1 MSEAAKPGPDEVLR
15 SRRFVP
21 LLVMCAIVGVPVSV
35 FAYFFLKA
43 VTQIQTWLFTNV
55 PGHFTGTLH
64 TWWPVIPL
72 AASGLIVGTIAAKA
86 PGGGGEEPIQ
96 GFKAGGSVPKPSYL
110 WGVAIAALVSIGFGA
125 VVGPE
130 GPLIALGGGLAYTIV
145 SVLRK
150 LAPNARKL
158 IAAAGSFSSIS
169 TLLGS
174 PLTGAFLLMEAS
186 GLSGLMLEVA
196 LLPGILAAGI
206 GYLIF
211 VGLDKLTGYGL
222 FTLAIPGL
230 PGFGS
235 PTIPQIGWAIIAG
248 ICMPIA
254 AAGIRFIGQRWLSV
268 LRKHIVMFTIA
279 AGVITGLLA
288 VAFTRIT
295 GQADAYVLF
304 SGQDQMPLL
313 VRSAA
318 GLTTGTVLLI
328 LLFKAV
334 AYGLALASFRGGP
347 TFPAIFLGC
356 AFGVLLAHVFHL
368 DLVAGIAICMG
379 ALVSSMLRLPLTSIL
394 LVTLLLGSD
403 GVRVMPLT
411 IVAAVLAYVIGSRLA
426 RGTAQTQ
433 NSNSR

>member
-1 MSEAAKPGPDEVLR
+1 MSEAAKPSPDEVLR

-21 LLVMCAIVGVPVSV
+21 LLVICAIIGVPVSIV
-35 FAYFFLKA
+35 AYFFLKA
-43 VTQIQTWLFTNV
+43 INQVQTWLFTTV

-72 AASGLIVGTIAAKA
+72 ALSGLIVGIIVAKA
-86 PGGGGEEPIQ
+86 PGAGGEEPIQ
-96 GFKAGGSVPKPSYL
+96 GFKAGGSVPKLSYL
-110 WGVAIAALVSIGFGA
+110 WGIAVAAFVSIGFGT

-130 GPLIALGGGLAYTIV
+130 GPLIALGGGLAYAIV

-150 LAPNARKL
+150 LPPNARKL

-186 GLSGLMLEVA
+186 GLSGLTLEVA

-211 VGLDKLTGYGL
+211 VGLDKLTGFGL
-222 FTLAIPGL
+222 FNLAIPGL
-230 PGFGS
+230 PSFGS
-235 PTIPQIGWAIIAG
+235 PTIAQIGWAILAG
-248 ICMPIA
+248 ICMPA
-254 AAGIRFIGQRWLSV
+254 VATGIRFIGLGWVSV
-268 LRKHIVMFTIA
+268 LRRHIVVFTVA
-279 AGVITGLLA
+279 AGIITGLLA
-288 VAFTRIT
+288 VVFTHIT
-295 GQADAYVLF
+295 GQTNMYILF
-304 SGQDQMPLL
+304 SGQDQMPVL
-313 VRSAA
+313 VNSAA
-318 GLTTGTVLLI
+318 TLTTGTVLLI
-328 LLFKAV
+328 LLFKTV

-356 AFGVLLAHVFHL
+356 AFGILLAHVFHL
-368 DLVAGIAICMG
+368 TLVAGIAVCMG

-403 GVRVMPLT
+403 GIRVMPLT
-411 IVAAVLAYVIGSRLA
+411 IVAAVLAYVIGSRLV
-426 RGTAQTQ
+426 RTAA
-433 NSNSR
+433 